1 MRPLIIVSTYNE
13 RENIE
18 PLVREILTN
27 APETNVL
34 VVDDNSP
41 DGTGQIV
48 RTMMETEPR
57 LRLLARPGKLGL
69 GTAIL
74 DGMRY
79 GLDNGFD
86 PICTMDADF
95 SHHPKYL
102 PAILAG
108 SRGVDVMIGSRYV
121 PGGGTKNWGLGRRIL
136 SRGSNLVSWIL
147 LGFPVHDAT
156 GCYRAYRADL
166 LRRID
171 RASIQSSG
179 YSFVEEV
186 LELCHRAGATMGETP
201 IIFEDR
207 RAGKSKISK
216 KEIVRAVMTLFR
228 LRWQRITGRGITG
241 KARAGGG

>member
-1 MRPLIIVSTYNE
+1 MRPLVIASTYNE
-13 RENIE
+13 RENIQ
-18 PLVREILTN
+18 PLVQEILQH
-27 APETNVL
+27 APEVTVL

-41 DGTGQIV
+41 DGTGQVV
-48 RTMMETEPR
+48 RSMMETEPR
-57 LRLLARPGKLGL
+57 LKLLARPGKLGL

-79 GLDNGFD
+79 GLEHGHD

-102 PAILAG
+102 PAILEG
-108 SRGVDVMIGSRYV
+108 SKRFDVMIGSRYV

-136 SRGSNLVSWIL
+136 SRGSNLVSRIL
-147 LGFPVHDAT
+147 LGFPVKDCT
-156 GCYRAYRADL
+156 GCYRAYRAEL

-171 RASIQSSG
+171 RDSIKSSG

-186 LELCHRAGATMGETP
+186 LEHCYRAGATMGETP

-207 RAGKSKISK
+207 RAGHSKISR
-216 KEIVRAVMTLFR
+216 KEVVRAILTLFR
-228 LRWQRITGRGITG
+228 LRFSRIGSPPKPVEARRG
-241 KARAGGG
+241 A